1 MKATESPCLS
11 AFLLRFKLRLPLLE
25 QMLTMPQ
32 ATLLLLLCR
41 ILVPS
46 RLLLLIYLG
55 EMFLRTQL

>member
-32 ATLLLLLCR
+32 ATLLLLCR